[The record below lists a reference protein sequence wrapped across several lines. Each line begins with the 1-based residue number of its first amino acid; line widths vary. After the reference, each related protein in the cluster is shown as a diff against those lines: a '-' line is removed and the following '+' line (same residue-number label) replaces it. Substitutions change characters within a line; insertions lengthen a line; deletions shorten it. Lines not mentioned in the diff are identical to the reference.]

1 MIMQRLHQQE
11 CPICSKLTALGS
23 GGTMRHPVLEAFTSP
38 LQVIVAGISTVERAV
53 INRKDD
59 DTT

>member
-1 MIMQRLHQQE
+1 MIMQKLYQQDALFVHD
-11 CPICSKLTALGS
+11 LTALRS
-23 GGTMRHPVLEAFTSP
+23 GGTMQRPVLEAFTSP
-38 LQVIVAGISTVERAV
+38 LQVIVAGIPTVERAV

>member
-1 MIMQRLHQQE
+1 MIMQKLYQQDALF
-11 CPICSKLTALGS
+11 SHDLTALGS
-23 GGTMRHPVLEAFTSP
+23 RGTMRHPVFEAFTSL
-38 LQVIVAGISTVERAV
+38 LQVIVAGIPTVERAV